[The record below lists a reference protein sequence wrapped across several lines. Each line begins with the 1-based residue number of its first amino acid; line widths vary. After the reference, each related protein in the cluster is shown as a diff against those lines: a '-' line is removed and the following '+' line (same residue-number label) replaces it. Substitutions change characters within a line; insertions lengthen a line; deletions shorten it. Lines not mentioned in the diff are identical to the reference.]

1 MALVSSLNQVLRALE
16 AEPLELSARSD
27 ASSLEAMLA
36 DEFVEFGRSGRCSAV
51 GATACDL
58 LRQRPPTLQTEL
70 PRRLRCRAVSADG
83 QPALPLPRERE
94 ALA

>member
-1 MALVSSLNQVLRALE
+1 MALVPSLNQLLGTLE
-16 AEPLELSARSD
+16 AELLESSARSD
-27 ASSLEAMLA
+27 ASSLEAFLA
-36 DEFVEFGRSGRCSAV
+36 DEFVEFGSSGRCFAV

-70 PRRLRCRAVSADG
+70 ARRLRCRAVSTDG

>member
-1 MALVSSLNQVLRALE
+1 MALVHSLNQVLGALA
-16 AEPLELSARSD
+16 AELLESSARSD
-27 ASSLEAMLA
+27 ASSLEALLA
-36 DEFVEFGRSGRCSAV
+36 DEFVEPGSSGSCFAM
-51 GATACDL
+51 GATACDP

-70 PRRLRCRAVSADG
+70 ARRLRCRAVSADD